1 MAWKNTRV
9 GMPTIKRLTHVI
21 DAEGVAVGRLA
32 TQAAKLLQGK
42 QKATFVPHI
51 DAGDFV
57 KVINAAKVKL
67 TGKKWDQ
74 KKHFHPSGRP
84 GGIKAV
90 GMRTLLATKPER
102 ILEHAI
108 RYMLPKNKQRTERLK
123 RLKIIA

>member
-1 MAWKNTRV
+1 MAWKNTRI

-21 DAEGVAVGRLA
+21 DAEGIAVGRLA
-32 TQAAKLLQGK
+32 TKIATLLQGK

-57 KVINAAKVKL
+57 QVVNASKVKL

-74 KKHFHPSGRP
+74 KMHFHPSGRP
-84 GGIKAV
+84 GGMKAV

-102 ILEHAI
+102 ILEHAVG
-108 RYMLPKNKQRTERLK
+108 YMLPKNKQRSERMK